1 MLIIAKTLLPE
12 QSRFYLALARVFGLG
27 HAQGLA
33 VAEAAGVS
41 HEARVAD
48 VRPQHVRRAVA
59 LVQERHVVGDEL
71 RRAVR
76 DDILRLIEART
87 RRGQRHTLGLPVRGQ
102 RTHTNA
108 ETAAKFRRHIE
119 YDVK

>member
-27 HAQGLA
+27 PAQGLA
-33 VAEAAGVS
+33 VAEDAGVS
-41 HEARVAD
+41 RDARVAD
-48 VRPQHVRRAVA
+48 VRPAHVRRAVA
-59 LVQERHVVGDEL
+59 LVQERHTVGDEL

-76 DDILRLIEART
+76 DDILRLIEARS
-87 RRGQRHTLGLPVRGQ
+87 RRGQRHALGLPLRGQ
-102 RTHTNA
+102 RTHTNG
-108 ETAAKFRRHIE
+108 ETAGKFRRHLE